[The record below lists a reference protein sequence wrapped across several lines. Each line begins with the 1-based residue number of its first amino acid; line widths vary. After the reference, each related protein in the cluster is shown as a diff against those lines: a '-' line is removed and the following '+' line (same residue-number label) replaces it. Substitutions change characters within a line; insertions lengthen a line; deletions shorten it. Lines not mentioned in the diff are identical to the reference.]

1 MKNSSAICHL
11 LSAVYRRNGQAAIS
25 FVFIIGT
32 IMLSIGVAVAV
43 IAMSFLNSGYGFKFS
58 NAAMAIATAGAE
70 DALLRLARNKDFSS
84 TYSVPVN
91 SYSANVAVTQNSPS
105 SGQAKIISSATV
117 FFQQRKIQVVVAV
130 NGTTSEISV
139 LSWQLLT
146 L

>member
-1 MKNSSAICHL
+1 MEVQLFTSHWSLVA
-11 LSAVYRRNGQAAIS
+11 RNGQTAIS

-43 IAMSFLNSGYGFKFS
+43 IAISFLNSGYGFQFS
-58 NAAMAIATAGAE
+58 NAALAVATAGAE
-70 DALLRLARNKDFSS
+70 DALMRLARNKDLAS
-84 TYSVPVN
+84 TYSVPIGN
-91 SYSANVAVTQNSPS
+91 YSAGVTITQNSPS
-105 SGQAKIISSATV
+105 SGQAKIISNATV

-130 NGTTSEISV
+130 NSSTSEISV